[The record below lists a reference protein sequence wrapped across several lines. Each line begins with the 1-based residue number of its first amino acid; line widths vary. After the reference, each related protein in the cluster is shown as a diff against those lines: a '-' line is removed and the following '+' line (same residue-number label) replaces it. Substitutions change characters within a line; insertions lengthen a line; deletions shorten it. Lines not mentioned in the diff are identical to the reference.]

1 MCAASIQHSDNAAAN
16 LLMRKIG
23 GPSAVTQFLRSIGD
37 TAFRLDRWEPDLNT
51 PIPGELPGEQQDTS
65 TPGGVA
71 QSLQHLLVDGDA
83 LGQTERTQLIDWL
96 KGNTTGDTRIRASVP
111 QGGLSEIKQL
121 CLFISGRD
129 CCQFIL

>member
-1 MCAASIQHSDNAAAN
+1 
-16 LLMRKIG
+16 MRKIG